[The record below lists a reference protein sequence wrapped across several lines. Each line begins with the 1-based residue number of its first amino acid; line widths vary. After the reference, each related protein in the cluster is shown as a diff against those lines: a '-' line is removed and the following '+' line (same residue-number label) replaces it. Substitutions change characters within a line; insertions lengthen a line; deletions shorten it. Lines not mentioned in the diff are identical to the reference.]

1 MNRIQET
8 KPAGRKWNIILDAVV
23 AILKYKKIKID
34 HGIYIKVFYDVTVSF
49 LTVSTDDVL
58 KTGNN

>member
-1 MNRIQET
+1 MNGIQET

-49 LTVSTDDVL
+49 LTVYTDDVL